1 MENCISGRFYTF
13 GSNLI
18 PSSLFIFVK
27 HLHLF
32 ILGKSRVETFLPA
45 VLRTKSPVFVDNK
58 GGEHCEV
65 INNKT
70 PQHRLS

>member
-1 MENCISGRFYTF
+1 MLAAPC
-13 GSNLI
+13 
-18 PSSLFIFVK
+18 
-27 HLHLF
+27 
-32 ILGKSRVETFLPA
+32 RVETFLPA